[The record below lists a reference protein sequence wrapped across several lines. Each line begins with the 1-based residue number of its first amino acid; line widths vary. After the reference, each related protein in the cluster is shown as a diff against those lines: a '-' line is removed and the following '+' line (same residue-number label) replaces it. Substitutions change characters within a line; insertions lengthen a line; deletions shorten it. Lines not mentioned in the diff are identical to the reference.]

1 MAAVA
6 ERSHADILPDPPLAP
21 DPVSVTMPLGV
32 DPVQRPG
39 SVGTAMARRKI
50 SGSTILTRSVP
61 VEELDGVAL
70 AAGMSPL
77 IAPDA
82 ASSDC
87 CGCLGDDPGQSVSA
101 IAIFETGSPIR
112 QCLGKPTAS
121 ITRSLPL
128 FQFGESIAGDPDQLG
143 YLAPASYGFC
153 GVMTVPEGVLVADW
167 GAASSRAAMHS
178 TPAPSAHHWGP
189 ARLPAPGPGSTLGCA
204 VHG

>member
-21 DPVSVTMPLGV
+21 DPVSVTMPLSV

-39 SVGTAMARRKI
+39 SVGTAMARSKNLRIDHLDAKRPSRGVRWCRC
-50 SGSTILTRSVP
+50 SGWHEFSHS
-61 VEELDGVAL
+61 
-70 AAGMSPL
+70 AGCRL
-77 IAPDA
+77 FRL
-82 ASSDC
+82 

>member
-1 MAAVA
+1 M
-6 ERSHADILPDPPLAP
+6 RRADFAQLLIRA
-21 DPVSVTMPLGV
+21 T
-32 DPVQRPG
+32 
-39 SVGTAMARRKI
+39 KW
-50 SGSTILTRSVP
+50 RSVP
-61 VEELDGVAL
+61 VEELDGVAV
-70 AAGMSPL
+70 AAGMSSL
-77 IAPDA
+77 IAPDVA
-82 ASSDC
+82 LFRL

-153 GVMTVPEGVLVADW
+153 GVLTVPEGVLVADW

-189 ARLPAPGPGSTLGCA
+189 ARLPAPGPGSTLGCS